1 MTASSCGSYRVVL
14 LTADRQSD
22 ADALATEIE
31 TQAKRSGGTRAALEI
46 TRDPTVLDAVPEPDD
61 PTTVLVVVGG
71 SAATGQ
77 DPVIGQAVARCQETL
92 RACLPVFDRSGT
104 FQEQMPTQ
112 VHELNGVLWD
122 VGSAPASVAAHTLR
136 LLGLAEGER
145 RVFLSY
151 RRTDGSA
158 LAHQLRHA
166 LLDERW
172 DVFLDRFSVPPATDF
187 QHRLYR
193 DLADKAFVLLLE
205 TPDVTGSDWVEH
217 EVAFAHAHRLGLM
230 SLALPETTPQRLYP
244 SVLPQLRRQL
254 TMAEV
259 EPPTD
264 SRTLTP
270 AALASVLQEMD
281 ERHAEAYQQR
291 RETLMLEARAEMR
304 RHHYNVTPIGQW
316 ALLGSRGSEDEV
328 VLTTARAPEPSD
340 LHAAEQLRLE
350 VRTRG
355 RTARAW
361 VVHPLEDINEERA
374 RLLGWLSRHRLV
386 KPSPLMVLASRLA
399 R

>member
-1 MTASSCGSYRVVL
+1 MTASSPGSYRVVL
-14 LTADRQSD
+14 LTADRQTD
-22 ADALATEIE
+22 ADALVVELEA
-31 TQAKRSGGTRAALEI
+31 QAKRSGGTRAALEI
-46 TRDPTVLDAVPEPDD
+46 TRDATVLDPEPEPDD
-61 PTTVLVVVGG
+61 PTTVLVVVSG

-77 DPVIGQAVARCQETL
+77 DPVIGQAVSRCRESM
-92 RACLPVFDRSGT
+92 RACLPVFDGCGS

-112 VHELNGVLWD
+112 VHELNGVLWAQ
-122 VGSAPASVAAHTLR
+122 GSRPESIAAHTLR

-151 RRTDGSA
+151 RRSDGSA

-172 DVFLDRFSVPPATDF
+172 DVFLDRFSVPPAADF
-187 QHRLYR
+187 QHRLYQ

-230 SLALPETTPQRLYP
+230 SLAMPETAPEQLYP
-244 SVLPQLRRQL
+244 SVLRQLRRQL
-254 TMAEV
+254 SDAEV
-259 EPPTD
+259 EPPAG

-270 AALASVLQEMD
+270 DALASVLQEMD

-291 RETLMLEARAEMR
+291 RETLMLETSAEMR
-304 RHHYNVTPIGQW
+304 RHHYTVTPIGPW
-316 ALLGSRGSEDEV
+316 ALLGSRGSMDEV

-340 LHAAEQLRLE
+340 LHTAEQLRLE
-350 VRTRG
+350 VRARG
-355 RTARAW
+355 RTARGW

-374 RLLGWLSRHRLV
+374 RLLGWLSRHRRV
-386 KPSPLMVLASRLA
+386 KPSPLMVLASRLE